1 MNIKKR
7 TIGQALKKDIEYLR
21 EIITRESNKL
31 EYDEYFGGWCIG
43 ETPLRDWIYENENT
57 LFNPKELEGYMEQ
70 IIEDELK
77 LKR

>member
-1 MNIKKR
+1 MKAK
-7 TIGQALKKDIEYLR
+7 TIGQALKQDIEYMR
-21 EIITRESNKL
+21 EVIVREMDKL

-43 ETPLRDWIYENENT
+43 ETPLRDWFYEEENT

-70 IIEDELK
+70 IIEDELN